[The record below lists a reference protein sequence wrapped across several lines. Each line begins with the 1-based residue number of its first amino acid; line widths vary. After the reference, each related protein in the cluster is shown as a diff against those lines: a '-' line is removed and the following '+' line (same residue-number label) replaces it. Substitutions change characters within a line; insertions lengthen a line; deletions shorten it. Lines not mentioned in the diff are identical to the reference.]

1 MMDPKMQDRLLAKV
15 GGKFKLAVLIQKR
28 MRELVRGMPPLA
40 LHDDPTDLWGIVSK
54 EIMEDKV
61 DLITGEAAEK
71 IRREIAVREAE
82 ELEAKEARESKD
94 GKHKDREKEKEEPK
108 LETAEKKD

>member
-1 MMDPKMQDRLLAKV
+1 MLDPIMQDRLLAKV
-15 GGKFKLAVLIQKR
+15 GGKFKLAVLVQKR
-28 MRELVRGMPPLA
+28 MRELVRGLPPLV
-40 LHDDPTDLWGIVSK
+40 LNDDPSDLWAIVSK

-71 IRREIAVREAE
+71 IRREMAVREAE
-82 ELEAKEARESKD
+82 ALEAKETKD
-94 GKHKDREKEKEEPK
+94 HKPKEPT